1 MKHHNH
7 SRGLRLAAF
16 CCSLL
21 LLLPLLGCGK
31 QARQESLLIA
41 GSSTLLPYMEKL
53 KEAFQKNH
61 PQILIEDDAGG
72 STAGLIAVKRGAID
86 LAMMSREVT
95 REEDDQ
101 YTRDYLI
108 GKDAVVIVS
117 NPANPLANLSRRQLQ
132 GIFGGQVTNWS
143 QAGGNNASITV
154 VGRKVGS
161 TTRKGME
168 EMVMEGIDFAKS
180 ATLLESADAVFKT
193 VAADPNA
200 IGYLALKD
208 VHDGVRALRVDDVSV
223 SRETILSGRYP
234 LSRDFFLVI
243 YDKPKNA
250 IQNFVDFA
258 LSNDGQKILE
268 HEGLIRVY

>member
-1 MKHHNH
+1 MKHHH
-7 SRGLRLAAF
+7 HFRALHWAAF
-16 CCSLL
+16 CFALL
-21 LLLPLLGCGK
+21 LLLPVSGCGK

-41 GSSTLLPYMEKL
+41 GSSTMLPYMEKL
-53 KEAFQKNH
+53 KEAFHKNH

-72 STAGLIAVKRGAID
+72 STAGLIAVRRGAID
-86 LAMMSREVT
+86 LAMMSREIT

-108 GKDAVVIVS
+108 GKDAVVLVV
-117 NPANPLANLSRRQLQ
+117 NPANPLTNLSRQQLRE
-132 GIFGGQVTNWS
+132 IFGGHITNWS
-143 QAGGNNASITV
+143 QVGGPNAPITV
-154 VGRKVGS
+154 VGRKAGS
-161 TTRKGME
+161 TTRKAMD
-168 EMVMEGIDFAKS
+168 EMVMDGLDLTKS
-180 ATLLESADAVFKT
+180 ATILESADAVLKT
-193 VAADPNA
+193 VAASPSA

-208 VHDGVRALRVDDVSV
+208 LHSGVQALQVNGVAV

-234 LSRDFFLVI
+234 LSRDFFLVM